1 MRLLITGVAGFAGSY
16 LATHLFDTDIEIYG
30 ASRES
35 DILMPQLRDRVT
47 YLQGD
52 LLSGD
57 YVRDMLT
64 QVKPDVIVHLAG
76 QPFVPTAWSNPWG
89 TIELNVLPQL
99 HMLKGL
105 IDLGLTDTR
114 FLSITSGKVYGHA
127 LPERIPFHEDDH
139 FDPDNPYDLSKV
151 TQDLMASQ
159 YYLSHK
165 LPIVRARPFNHIG
178 PRQNANFVTGA
189 FARQIARIEAGVQDP
204 IMHVGNLSVARDFSD
219 VRDVVR
225 AYALLMLHGKA
236 GEAYNIGS
244 GRAVTIQHILDTLL
258 SFSNVDINIE
268 QDESKMRPT
277 DQPISYGVIEKIKK
291 DVGWQPE
298 IPLEQSLKDIL
309 NYWRAEIKSEN

>member
-1 MRLLITGVAGFAGSY
+1 MKLLITGIAGFAGSY
-16 LATHLFDTDIEIYG
+16 LATHLFDTDIDIYG
-30 ASRES
+30 ASRQS
-35 DILMPQLRDRVT
+35 DILLPQLRDRVT
-47 YLQGD
+47 YLQGN
-52 LLSGD
+52 LLSEA
-57 YVRDMLT
+57 YVLEILEDI
-64 QVKPDVIVHLAG
+64 KPDIIVHLAG
-76 QPFVPTAWSNPWG
+76 QPFVPTAWSDPWG

-105 IDLGLTDTR
+105 IDMGMTNTR

-127 LPERIPFHEDDH
+127 LPERIPFHEEDH
-139 FDPDNPYDLSKV
+139 FEPDNPYDLSKV

-189 FARQIARIEAGVQDP
+189 FAKQIARIEAGLQEPV
-204 IMHVGNLSVARDFSD
+204 MRVGNLSVARDFSD

-225 AYALLMLHGKA
+225 AYAMLMLHGKA

-244 GRAVTIQHILDTLL
+244 GRAVTIRHILDTLL
-258 SFSNVDINIE
+258 SFSDIEISIE
-268 QDESKMRPT
+268 QDPSKIRPT
-277 DQPISYGVIEKIKK
+277 DQPISYGSIQKIKK

-298 IPLEQSLKDIL
+298 ISLEQSLKDIL
-309 NYWRAEIKSEN
+309 DYWRIEAQKEN